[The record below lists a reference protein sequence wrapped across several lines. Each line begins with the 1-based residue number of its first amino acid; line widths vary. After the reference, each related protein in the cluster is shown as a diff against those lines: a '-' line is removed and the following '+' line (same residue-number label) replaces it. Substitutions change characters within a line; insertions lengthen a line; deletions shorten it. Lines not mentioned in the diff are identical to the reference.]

1 MLRKIA
7 TVIAY
12 AGFIAGSL
20 FLGTVT
26 SLFLS
31 VFIRDRRK
39 KCLLFRKNV
48 RSFCR
53 FFIFFCHHTGVFRTA
68 VSNAAELEKLRGS
81 VVIANHPSLVDY
93 VILISCLNPNTTT
106 IFKQSLR
113 RGFMKF
119 VLHNLDYIPNSSSL
133 EEINRHL
140 ENDANLL
147 IFPEGSR
154 TKRLPVK
161 FSRGAAQIAVRN
173 RMPVY
178 MVFISCDTPGYL
190 QHRFFSDSMTARTPG
205 FLVTSIGTEN
215 VIPDIGT
222 ADRNTETGEKN
233 VSSADPAGTVN
244 TGAVNGSAGSEDETF
259 GVAARHLTKRLE
271 EMFNEKLD
279 KSMNTPHECR

>member
-26 SLFLS
+26 SLFLF
-31 VFIRDRRK
+31 VFIRDPRK

-53 FFIFFCHHTGVFRTA
+53 FFIFFCRHTGVFRTD
-68 VSNAAELEKLRGS
+68 VSNARELEQLRGS

-93 VILISCLNPNTTT
+93 VILISCMNPNTTT

-161 FSRGAAQIAVRN
+161 FSRGAAQVAVRN
-173 RMPVY
+173 KMPVY
-178 MVFISCDTPGYL
+178 MIFINCDTPGYL
-190 QHRFFSDSMTARTPG
+190 QHRFFSDSMTAQTPS
-205 FLVTSIGTEN
+205 FRVTPIGTEN
-215 VIPDIGT
+215 IIPDTGA
-222 ADRNTETGEKN
+222 ADIIAETGGEN
-233 VSSADPAGTVN
+233 GSSADPARTVN
-244 TGAVNGSAGSEDETF
+244 TGGGSAGSEYETF

-271 EMFNEKLD
+271 EIYNEKLD
-279 KSMNTPHECR
+279 KSMNSPPGCR

>member
-26 SLFLS
+26 SLFLF
-31 VFIRDRRK
+31 VFIRDPRK

-53 FFIFFCHHTGVFRTA
+53 FFIFFCRHTGVFRTD
-68 VSNAAELEKLRGS
+68 VSNARELEQLRGS

-93 VILISCLNPNTTT
+93 VILISCMNPNTTT

-161 FSRGAAQIAVRN
+161 FSRGAAQVAVRN

-178 MVFISCDTPGYL
+178 MVFINCDTPGYL
-190 QHRFFSDSMTARTPG
+190 QHRFFSDSMTAQTPS
-205 FLVTSIGTEN
+205 FRVTPIGTEN
-215 VIPDIGT
+215 IIPDTGA
-222 ADRNTETGEKN
+222 ADINAETGGEN
-233 VSSADPAGTVN
+233 GYSADPARAVN
-244 TGAVNGSAGSEDETF
+244 TGGGSAGSEHETF

-271 EMFNEKLD
+271 EIYNEKLD
-279 KSMNTPHECR
+279 KSMNSPRGCR